1 MLYFNNKL
9 NLFIT
14 IVLQYAFNLH
24 STVGGGQFDP
34 QEHGGVYSLLKSNL
48 EQNLNQFEIN
58 FSDQDVLRIVS
69 IV

>member
-34 QEHGGVYSLLKSNL
+34 QEYGGVYSLLSNL

-58 FSDQDVLRIVS
+58 FSDQDVLRKYS
-69 IV
+69 LK